1 MEYPKRKSPVL
12 VYDGDCSI
20 CIEWVNNWHKY
31 TADTVEYLPYQQV
44 ASDYP
49 DISLDSFKQSIQ
61 FIEPDGT
68 VTSGAE
74 ACFRL
79 LKQGTG
85 YRLFYW
91 LYQHLPGFSNLC
103 EIGYTFFSQ
112 HRTFLAWVSH
122 LFWGR
127 NFEPDRYELVT
138 WIFLRCLGIIYL
150 AAFTSLGFQVI
161 GLAGSRGIVPLS
173 IFLEKALSILGSS
186 AYFRIPTIFWF
197 NSSDI
202 ILQIACLAGIFFSL
216 AIILN
221 VFLRTSLLLSYI
233 FYLSLYYA
241 GQTFLTFQWDLLL
254 LECGF
259 LALFLPT
266 RSILIIWLYRWL
278 AFRFMFL
285 GGAVKI
291 ISRDP
296 TWDNLTAL
304 QYHFETQPLPT
315 PLAWYFHQV
324 SESILMSMT
333 ALTLFI
339 ELIIPFLIFLP
350 RKIRFIAGNLFIIFQ
365 VFIILTGNYNFFNL
379 LAIAFCLFL
388 FDDAALKWLLPMK
401 LREKIAG
408 TKHIC
413 IVPVK
418 NTMVALLITCFV
430 LSVSLTQMYKLFIND
445 PPAAITNYVK
455 IISPFNIINTYGPF
469 AIMTTRRVE
478 INIEGSNNGEV
489 WHEYKFKYK
498 PDDID
503 KPPRWIIPHQPR
515 LDWQMWF
522 AALSNHK
529 HHPWFSNL
537 VYRLLHGSP
546 EVTRL
551 FKYNPFPD
559 KPPLYI
565 RASAYEY
572 HFTKPSIRKATKEWW
587 TRQYLGNYFPVT
599 KLPEKT

>member
-1 MEYPKRKSPVL
+1 MEKPERKIPVL

-20 CIEWVNNWHKY
+20 CNEWVNNWRKQ
-31 TADTVEYLPYQQV
+31 TGDTVTYHPYQQV
-44 ASDYP
+44 ASKYP

-61 FIEPDGT
+61 FIEPEGK
-68 VTSGAE
+68 VTAGAE

-79 LKQGTG
+79 LKQRTG
-85 YRLFYW
+85 YRFIYW
-91 LYQHLPGFSNLC
+91 LYRRLPGFSNLC
-103 EIGYTFFSQ
+103 EAGYIFFSQ
-112 HRTFLAWVSH
+112 HRILLAWISH
-122 LFWGR
+122 LFWGK
-127 NFEPDRYELVT
+127 NFEPDRYEIVS
-138 WIFLRCLGIIYL
+138 WIFLRCIGIIYL
-150 AAFTSLGFQVI
+150 AAFTSLGVQI
-161 GLAGSRGIVPLS
+161 TGLSGSQGIIPLTV
-173 IFLEKALSILGSS
+173 FLEKAISVLGPS

-197 NSSDI
+197 NSSDVF
-202 ILQIACLAGIFFSL
+202 LQLACLAGIFFSL

-221 VFLRTSLLLSYI
+221 FFLRTSLVLSYI

-259 LALFLPT
+259 LAMFLPT

-285 GGAVKI
+285 GGVVKI

-315 PLAWYFHQV
+315 PLAWYFHNF
-324 SESILMSMT
+324 SESVLISMT

-339 ELIIPFLIFLP
+339 ELIIPFLVFLP
-350 RKIRFIAGNLFIIFQ
+350 RKIRFIAGHLFIAFQ

-388 FDDAALKWLLPMK
+388 FDDAALNWMLPARLKEK
-401 LREKIAG
+401 LIVGKQIE
-408 TKHIC
+408 

-418 NTMVALLITCFV
+418 NTLAASFICCFV
-430 LSVSLTQMYKLFIND
+430 LSVSLTQLYRLFIND
-445 PPAAITNYVK
+445 PLAAMNDYVR
-455 IISPFNIINTYGPF
+455 IISPLNIINTYGPF

-478 INIEGSNNGEV
+478 INIEGSNDGEV
-489 WHEYKFKYK
+489 WQEYIFKFK
-498 PDDID
+498 PGDMD

-529 HHPWFSNL
+529 HHPWFGNL
-537 VYRLLHGSP
+537 VYRLLQGSP

-559 KPPLYI
+559 KPPLFI

-572 HFTKPSIRKATKEWW
+572 HFTKPSIRKTTGNWW
-587 TRQYLGNYFPVT
+587 SREYLGNYFPVT
-599 KLPEKT
+599 KLPESL